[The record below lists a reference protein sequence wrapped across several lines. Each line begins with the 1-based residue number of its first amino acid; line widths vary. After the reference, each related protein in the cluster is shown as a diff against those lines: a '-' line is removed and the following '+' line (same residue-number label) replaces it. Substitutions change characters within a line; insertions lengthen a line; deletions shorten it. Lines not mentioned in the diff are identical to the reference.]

1 MFFDKLIN
9 IVVEESGL
17 PRLIWDQE
25 ASKDHTWV
33 RIPPTIPNWVYC
45 SWLYYADL
53 ESAVRE
59 FESRHPDSLLND
71 LVVAESSKF

>member
-1 MFFDKLIN
+1 MLKQPSGFLFVFFDKLIN

-33 RIPPTIPNWVYC
+33 RIPPTILKLGV
-45 SWLYYADL
+45 LQ
-53 ESAVRE
+53 
-59 FESRHPDSLLND
+59 
-71 LVVAESSKF
+71 LVILR